1 VKGLITALIVG
12 SIVCASVVLLVL
24 TTGDGLSAA
33 ELKVDRG
40 WEEIV
45 PTDALKHPQQV
56 QDELDIS
63 EAVVRFT
70 IAKGYSRNQFA

>member
-1 VKGLITALIVG
+1 
-12 SIVCASVVLLVL
+12 L

-40 WEEIV
+40 WEGIV
-45 PTDALKHPQQV
+45 PTDALKHPQPV

>member
-1 VKGLITALIVG
+1 
-12 SIVCASVVLLVL
+12 L

-70 IAKGYSRNQFA
+70 IAKGYSRTSLLDHLPKGTIGCVHEAAEQP